1 MAWLVAL
8 DGGLAGRQFA
18 LESTFLVGRGPYNHV
33 VIDDPRVSRQHAK
46 ISPEDGEHV
55 VHDLGSA
62 NGTFVNDEPVK
73 RHKLVPGDIVRFGPF
88 RFKFELEGEVS
99 KSMPPPRQRVEERT
113 RVGFEVPTRILN
125 AVDAASAVSPIMP
138 SGLTELEDADRKLR
152 TLYAFLHA
160 ISTTLD
166 HDELLISILR
176 NLLDVFP
183 SAGAVAAYVLEGADA
198 AGQGQASAP
207 GRMAPA
213 LVVQR
218 DGRVGPPG
226 APLPE
231 SLHREIV
238 QKRQALLS
246 SPMSLSWDEE
256 GPPSG
261 GLVMHAPMMARSEV
275 YGVLNVRGGS
285 RSSFTQGELDLLTA
299 LAAHAALALQNARM
313 HQRQLAQQRL
323 EQDLRLAQQIQKSFL
338 PSQLP
343 EVPGLR
349 FVAEYRPAYS
359 VGGDFYDVFWVG
371 PGKLGVILGDVSGKG
386 VSAALLMARV
396 SSDLRAAVLGEP
408 DPSSAMARVNRSVLE
423 RQQHDIFVT
432 AIAMTIDVATR
443 RVTFTNAGHLPPFV
457 ARADGTVVRIEGGA
471 STPIGL
477 FDGAAYEHLDLWLG
491 EGDIV
496 AFCTDGVSEATGTTG
511 EQFGFERFEG
521 SLRSS
526 PRSTVDMAARVLTDV
541 HAHVGSAPQYDDLTL
556 LLCGFGV

>member
-8 DGGLAGRQFA
+8 DGGLSGRRFA
-18 LESTFLVGRGPYNHV
+18 LETTFLVGRGPYNHV

-46 ISPEDGEHV
+46 VSPEDGEHI

-62 NGTFVNDEPVK
+62 NGTFVNDEPIK
-73 RHKLVPGDIVRFGPF
+73 RHKLVQGEVVRFGPF
-88 RFKFELEGEVS
+88 RFRFELDGEIS
-99 KSMPPPRQRVEERT
+99 KSAPPPRQRVEERT

-138 SGLTELEDADRKLR
+138 SGLVELEDADRKLR

-166 HDELLISILR
+166 HDELLTSILR

-183 SAGAVAAYVLEGADA
+183 SAGAVAAYVLEGE
-198 AGQGQASAP
+198 S

-238 QKRQALLS
+238 QKGQALLS
-246 SPMSLSWDEE
+246 SPMSLSWDDE

-261 GLVMHAPMMARSEV
+261 GLVMHAPMMARGEV

-285 RSSFTQGELDLLTA
+285 RSAFTQGELDLLTA

-323 EQDLRLAQQIQKSFL
+323 EQDLQLAQQIQKSFL

-343 EVPGLR
+343 EVPGVR

-371 PGKLGVILGDVSGKG
+371 PGRLGVILGDVSGKG

-408 DPSSAMARVNRSVLE
+408 DTANAMTRVNKSVLE

-432 AIAMTIDVATR
+432 AIAMTIDVAAR

-457 ARADGTVVRIEGGA
+457 ARADGSVLRVEGGA

-477 FDGAAYEHLDLWLG
+477 FEGAAYEYLDLWLG
-491 EGDIV
+491 DGDVIV
-496 AFCTDGVSEATGTTG
+496 FCTDGVSEATSPAG
-511 EQFGFERFEG
+511 EQFGFERFEE
-521 SLRSS
+521 SLRHA
-526 PRSTVDMAARVLTDV
+526 PRRTELMSAKLLADV
-541 HAHVGSAPQYDDLTL
+541 HAHVGTAPQYDDLTL
-556 LLCGFGV
+556 LLCGFGT

>member
-8 DGGLAGRQFA
+8 DGGLSGRRFA
-18 LESTFLVGRGPYNHV
+18 LETTFLVGRGPYNHV

-62 NGTFVNDEPVK
+62 NGTFVNDEAVK
-73 RHKLVPGDIVRFGPF
+73 RHKLVPGDVVRFGPF

-125 AVDAASAVSPIMP
+125 AVDAASAVNPIMP
-138 SGLTELEDADRKLR
+138 SGLVELEDADRKLR

-166 HDELLISILR
+166 HDELLTSILR

-183 SAGAVAAYVLEGADA
+183 SAGAVAAYVLEG
-198 AGQGQASAP
+198 GEASSPASST

-256 GPPSG
+256 GPASG

-343 EVPGLR
+343 EVPGVR

-432 AIAMTIDVATR
+432 AIAMTIEVATR

-457 ARADGTVVRIEGGA
+457 ARADGTVVRVEGGA

-496 AFCTDGVSEATGTTG
+496 VFCTDGVSEATGPSG
-511 EQFGFERFEG
+511 EQLGFDRIEA
-521 SLRSS
+521 SLRAA
-526 PRSTVDMAARVLTDV
+526 PRSTAGMAARVLADV